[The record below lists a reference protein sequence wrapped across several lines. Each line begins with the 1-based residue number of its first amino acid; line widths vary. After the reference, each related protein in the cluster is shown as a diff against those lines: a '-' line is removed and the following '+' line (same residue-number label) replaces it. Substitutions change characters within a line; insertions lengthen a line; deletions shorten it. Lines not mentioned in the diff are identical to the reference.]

1 MNWRAWAALACGL
14 VVAAPQGRAAE
25 YPTRAIR
32 LIVPYAASGPTDVQA
47 RMVGDY
53 LGRDL

>member
-1 MNWRAWAALACGL
+1 MNWRAVSAVVCGL
-14 VVAAPQGRAAE
+14 VFAVPQGGAAD
-25 YPTRAIR
+25 YPTRAIW